1 MRDTIARIADI
12 VADLNGTMNQIS
24 DNEELEFSVDKRL
37 QVLETATDDLSTEVN
52 NVVEFA
58 SETAE
63 G

>member
-24 DNEELEFSVDKRL
+24 DNEELEFDVGKRL

-63 G
+63 A

>member
-24 DNEELEFSVDKRL
+24 DNEELEFDVDRRL

-63 G
+63 A

>member
-12 VADLNGTMNQIS
+12 VADLNGTMNQIG
-24 DNEELEFSVDKRL
+24 DNEELEFDVDKRL

>member
-24 DNEELEFSVDKRL
+24 DNEELEFDVDKRL

>member
-52 NVVEFA
+52 TTVEFA
-58 SETAE
+58 AETAE
-63 G
+63 A

>member
-24 DNEELEFSVDKRL
+24 DNEELEFDVGKRL

>member
-24 DNEELEFSVDKRL
+24 DNEELEFNVDHRL
-37 QVLETATDDLSTEVN
+37 QVLETATNDLGTEVN
-52 NVVEFA
+52 DVVEFA

>member
-12 VADLNGTMNQIS
+12 VADLNGTMNQIG
-24 DNEELEFSVDKRL
+24 DNEELEFDVDKRL

-63 G
+63 A